1 MYFKWLS
8 QILVLMLILIAAV
21 VCVGF
26 ANGANMWAYIVF
38 YWFVLTLKNFADFVA
53 GAKDAMRSKQ

>member
-21 VCVGF
+21 VCVGL

-38 YWFVLTLKNFADFVA
+38 YWFVLTLKNAADFVA
-53 GAKDAMRSKQ
+53 GAKDAMRNKQ